1 MNVRAEKYLVS
12 ERGRKVLSVAIRI
25 CWLIYLIL
33 GLSTLIASYEI
44 ISNWSLLS
52 EYIRHHAT
60 PEVQAHFLKLT
71 RLLVF
76 CGSVLF
82 TGFFGLLAY
91 QIVKMNLNMERLFE
105 IIGRGEFTATVVEP
119 GSKHGNPLLPVVVYR
134 CLITDQKAKILP
146 GYAHKLGLPTEV

>member
-1 MNVRAEKYLVS
+1 MTVRAGKYLVS

-33 GLSTLIASYEI
+33 ALTTLLASYEI
-44 ISNWSLLS
+44 ITNWSYLS
-52 EYIRHHAT
+52 DYIRTHAT
-60 PEVQAHFLKLT
+60 ADVQAHFAKLT

-76 CGSVLF
+76 CGGVLF

-105 IIGRGEFTATVVEP
+105 IIGRGEFTATIVEP
-119 GSKHGNPLLPVVVYR
+119 GSKHGNPLLPVVLYR
-134 CLITDQKAKILP
+134 CLITDQKASILP
-146 GYAHKLGLPTEV
+146 GYARQLGLPTDV